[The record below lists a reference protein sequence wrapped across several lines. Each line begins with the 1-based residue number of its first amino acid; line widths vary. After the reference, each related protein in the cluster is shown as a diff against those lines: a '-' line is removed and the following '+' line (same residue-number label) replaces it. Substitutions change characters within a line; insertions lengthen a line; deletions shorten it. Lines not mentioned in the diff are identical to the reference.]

1 MGFFVHAYQPIHIL
15 FLNTHNHMFKPNPIP
30 YQTCTL
36 ANTTITVKRV
46 DRVHTTISGNKFYKL
61 KYNLMQAKQQG
72 FNQILSFGG
81 AYSNHIFAI
90 AHACNAYGFDSIGII
105 RGQELASKPL
115 NHTLQTAQSLGMQLD
130 FISRSDYR
138 NKHTSEFL
146 AQLKAQY
153 PNAYIIPEG
162 GTNQLAVK
170 GCSEILSKEDTQNFD
185 VIVLAVGTGGTIAG
199 IMNTCI
205 SDNSNQQVIGF
216 SALNSDY
223 QADDI
228 NKLISNNYNNWQLY
242 KDDVFGGYG
251 KYNDELLAFIESIKQ
266 QASIPLEPIYTGKAM
281 YRLQQLLKQGE
292 FESKRILFI
301 HTGGLQ
307 AFEY

>member
-1 MGFFVHAYQPIHIL
+1 
-15 FLNTHNHMFKPNPIP
+15 MFKPNPIP

-36 ANTTITVKRV
+36 ANTTITVKRL
-46 DRVHTTISGNKFYKL
+46 DRVHATISGNKFYKL
-61 KYNLMQAKQQG
+61 KYNLIQAKQQG
-72 FNQILSFGG
+72 FSQILSFGG
-81 AYSNHIFAI
+81 AYSNHIFAL
-90 AHACNAYGFDSIGII
+90 AHACNSYGFNSIGII
-105 RGQELASKPL
+105 RGEELASKPL

-138 NKHTSEFL
+138 NKHTSDFL
-146 AQLKAQY
+146 AQLKAKY

-170 GCSEILSKEDTQNFD
+170 GCSEVLSEEDTQKFD

-199 IMNTCI
+199 IINTCI
-205 SDNSNQQVIGF
+205 SNNSNQQVVGF

-223 QADDI
+223 QTDDI
-228 NKLISNNYNNWQLY
+228 NKLTSNNYSNWQLY

-251 KYNDELLAFIESIKQ
+251 KYNDELLGFIEGIKQ
-266 QASIPLEPIYTGKAM
+266 QANILLEPIYTGKAM

-292 FESKRILFI
+292 FKNKRILFI

-307 AFEY
+307 AFEQSKN